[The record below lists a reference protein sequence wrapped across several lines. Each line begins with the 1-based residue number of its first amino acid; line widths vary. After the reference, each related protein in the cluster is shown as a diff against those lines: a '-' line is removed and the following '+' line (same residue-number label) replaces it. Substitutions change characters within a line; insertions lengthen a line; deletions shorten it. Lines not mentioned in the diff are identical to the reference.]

1 LGKLDRSVT
10 QQDIIN
16 GLKEL
21 GLKTGDVAF
30 VHSSLSSFGY
40 VEGGAETV
48 VKAFLDVLGEEG
60 TLSVPIFRN
69 YFWDGLDQVWD
80 RDNSPSLM
88 GRISETVRTWEGNR
102 RSYHA
107 PHPIAAIGP
116 FAEDITE
123 RHNLTDF
130 SLDSPFSRLLELN
143 AWIIMMG
150 VDYNRCTMIHLLE
163 ERTDISYRRW
173 IDLTGTVIYN
183 GVPHVMTYPF
193 LARYSG
199 FNNDFNPLGKRM
211 EDYGLVKIVTIG
223 NSTVRFFRSKD
234 LYDLGMRSIRQDP
247 LFLISS
253 ETKEQARKYIPE
265 YGKILDN
272 KASEPLQPMT
282 INNPV
287 SQRLANI
294 LRIPHNDLPPLINVK
309 NRFETSV
316 LPFLSS
322 AESGGF
328 GGTRSDELIL
338 EEFRLRGTL
347 SEFIP
352 GIIAIPK
359 GHKERLPVVI
369 CLHGTGESCE
379 FLMEQSLLERNNSL
393 IGWAREFARRGFVSV
408 AITQFSHPP
417 RHEPWDW
424 ELPKLLP
431 AYNQTAM
438 GWLVSDVITCVDYLH
453 TRPEVDTERI
463 AVGGF
468 SLGGISAF
476 YSFVVDDRISAGFTF
491 CGGVGSIRHL
501 IREGNTRFHS
511 VYYYVPDIISESLDH
526 PQLVSAIAP
535 RPLFVYGTTEDA
547 GMPVSGVRAFE
558 NEAVKA
564 YESLGAKDKLRIVIE
579 DGQHAM
585 TLKSFN
591 MVSQW
596 LTEIFTFKE
605 F

>member
-1 LGKLDRSVT
+1 LDKPDKSVT
-10 QQDIIN
+10 QQYIVN

-21 GLKTGDVAF
+21 GLKAGDVAF

-40 VEGGAETV
+40 VEGGADTV
-48 VKAFLDVLGEEG
+48 VKAFLDVLGKEG
-60 TLSVPIFRN
+60 TLSVPIFRS
-69 YFWDGLDQVWD
+69 YFWDGIDQVWD

-116 FAEDITE
+116 IADDITE

-130 SLDSPFSRLLELN
+130 SFDSPFSRLLELN
-143 AWIIMMG
+143 AWIIIMG

-163 ERTDISYRRW
+163 ERTDIPYRRW

-183 GVPHVMTYPF
+183 GVPNVKTYPF

-199 FNNDFNPLGKRM
+199 INNDFNPLGKRM

-223 NSTVRFFRSKD
+223 NSTVRCFRSKD

-265 YGKILDN
+265 YGKILDD

-282 INNPV
+282 TNNPV

-294 LRIPHNDLPPLINVK
+294 LRIPHNDSPPLINVK
-309 NRFETSV
+309 NRFET
-316 LPFLSS
+316 
-322 AESGGF
+322 
-328 GGTRSDELIL
+328 SDELIL

-369 CLHGTGESCE
+369 CLHGTGESSE
-379 FLMEQSLLERNNSL
+379 FLMEQSLLERNSSL
-393 IGWAREFARRGFVSV
+393 IGWARELAHRGFVTI

-438 GWLVSDVITCVDYLH
+438 GWLVSDVIACVDYLH

-476 YSFVVDDRISAGFTF
+476 YSFVVDTRISAGFTF

-511 VYYYVPDIISESLDH
+511 VYYYVPDIISGDLDH
-526 PQLVSAIAP
+526 PQLVSAIAS
-535 RPLFVYGTTEDA
+535 RPLFIYGTTEDA

-585 TLKSFN
+585 TLKSFDI
-591 MVSQW
+591 VSQW
-596 LTEIFTFKE
+596 LTEILALPT
-605 F
+605 